1 MLHTC
6 WKDSVIYQC
15 HTCSTEWLAL
25 LPGIQSF
32 RRLKRAPTLGIRRRW
47 TRSDSI
53 DGAVIVMVTLNL
65 PQSPE
70 ANEWWFGNG
79 DWWSQ
84 RQIPDPWFQIMGLRS
99 QVLHGCENNY
109 RPVLWWEVDTDSK
122 FSARFSRC
130 FWTLLHCFTAPLLHA
145 CSAMILVFI
154 NIVMRMRPLGQ
165 YLLSLLQAI
174 WREETPSQLHCGLFS
189 FVYLPRTDC
198 VRWEFAW
205 ERLNRKIM
213 SLN

>member
-32 RRLKRAPTLGIRRRW
+32 QRLKRDPTLGIRRRW

-53 DGAVIVMVTLNL
+53 DGAVIVIVPLNL

-130 FWTLLHCFTAPLLHA
+130 FWTLLHCSITPCMLRYDTFLHQYSDENETTRA
-145 CSAMILVFI
+145 VFA
-154 NIVMRMRPLGQ
+154 
-165 YLLSLLQAI
+165 LSSSSHLK
-174 WREETPSQLHCGLFS
+174 RGNSSSQLHCGLFS
-189 FVYLPRTDC
+189 FVHLPRTDC